1 MRQTIRD
8 RIYLKAL
15 SFAMIFAGAVLASPV
30 VLGAGEMTE
39 SIDLIWAIFPLMIA
53 FALISMMMGFFVGR
67 RG

>member
-1 MRQTIRD
+1 MKQTLRY
-8 RIYLKAL
+8 RIYVKAL
-15 SFAMIFAGAVLASPV
+15 SFALIVAGAIMAVPG

-67 RG
+67 R